1 MLNHGVLKMRK
12 IVTVALSLLSLV
24 TGQGATAE
32 AAGAP
37 SGGPLKLSIAE
48 AVLGSLANNRSLEV
62 QRIAPAIAQLGE
74 LAAEAPF
81 DTAIDGT
88 LSGSSARSPQGVE
101 GFLDTSDSQ
110 RLTLGASRL
119 FATGTTLGVDLDTA
133 RSGSADSASTR
144 LGVSLTQALLQGRGS
159 DANLAA
165 VRQARLETA
174 FSRSELQGFTES
186 LVAQVELACWD
197 YLLAIGRIAIV
208 ERSLGIAE
216 AALGE
221 VRERIAVGRMAEIEQ
236 AAAEAEVALRR
247 EALINAR
254 SARDAGRLKLLR
266 LINPPGAAALSREI
280 TITDVP
286 ALPDDDPATIE
297 DRVALALR
305 RRPELAQAR
314 LELERGDLVLLQT
327 RNGLLPRLDLF
338 VSLGATG
345 YAASFGDSLDVG
357 DGRDLTAGLTLRLP
371 LGNSSAR
378 ATERRAVLS
387 RRQAELSLENLAQLV
402 EVDVRGAW
410 IEARRLREQ
419 VAATAATRR
428 LQDEK
433 LRAETEKFRVGTS
446 TAFLVA
452 QAQRDLLQAENDEV
466 TAVAGLLKALVECYR
481 FEGTLLERRG
491 IAVTDR

>member
-1 MLNHGVLKMRK
+1 MRRLTTVL
-12 IVTVALSLLSLV
+12 TLLLSCAPWLC
-24 TGQGATAE
+24 ATAG

-37 SGGPLKLSIAE
+37 PGGPLILSIAE
-48 AVLGSLANNRSLEV
+48 AVLGSLANNRSLEM
-62 QRIAPAIAQLGE
+62 QRIAPAITQLGE
-74 LAAEAPF
+74 LSAEAPF
-81 DTAIDGT
+81 DTTIDGQIT
-88 LSGSSARSPQGVE
+88 GSSTRSPQGGAGTLE
-101 GFLDTSDSQ
+101 TNDSQ

-119 FATGTTLGVDLDTA
+119 FATGTTLGVDLDTS

-144 LGVSLTQALLQGRGS
+144 LGVSLTQALLQGRGT

-174 FSRSELQGFTES
+174 FSRAELQGFTES

-197 YLLAIGRIAIV
+197 YLLAIRRIAIV

-216 AALGE
+216 AQLAE

-254 SARDAGRLKLLR
+254 SAREAGRLKLLR

-280 TITDVP
+280 TITDLP
-286 ALPDDDPATIE
+286 ALPDDDPAAIE

-314 LELERGDLVLLQT
+314 LQLESGELLLQQT

-338 VSLGATG
+338 ISLGATG
-345 YAASFGDSLDVG
+345 YAASFGGSFDVG
-357 DGRDLTAGLTLRLP
+357 DGHDITAGLTLRMP
-371 LGNSSAR
+371 LGNSAAR
-378 ATERRAVLS
+378 ANERRAVLS
-387 RRQAELSLENLAQLV
+387 HRQTEISLENLAQLV

-410 IEARRLREQ
+410 IEAGRLREQ
-419 VAATAATRR
+419 VAATAATHR
-428 LQDEK
+428 LLDEK
-433 LRAETEKFRVGTS
+433 LRA
-446 TAFLVA
+446 
-452 QAQRDLLQAENDEV
+452 V
-466 TAVAGLLKALVECYR
+466 TV
-481 FEGTLLERRG
+481 
-491 IAVTDR
+491 

>member
-1 MLNHGVLKMRK
+1 MLNHEVTMNKILVVLTVLACSVPGVC
-12 IVTVALSLLSLV
+12 
-24 TGQGATAE
+24 ATAF
-32 AAGAP
+32 AAAPPPGAP
-37 SGGPLKLSIAE
+37 LSLSIAE

-62 QRIAPAIAQLGE
+62 QRIAPEIARTGE

-81 DTAIDGT
+81 DTTVDGK
-88 LSGSSARSPQGVE
+88 LSGSSTRSPQGAE
-101 GFLDTSDSQ
+101 GALSDSDSQ
-110 RLTLGASRL
+110 QLTLGASRL
-119 FATGTTLGVDLDTA
+119 FSTGTTLGVELDTA

-144 LGVSLTQALLQGRGS
+144 LGVSLTQALLQGRGA
-159 DANLAA
+159 DVNLAA
-165 VRQARLETA
+165 VRQARLDAA
-174 FSRSELQGFTES
+174 FSLSELQGFTES
-186 LVAQVELACWD
+186 LVAQVELASWD
-197 YLLAIGRIAIV
+197 YLLAIRRVAIV

-216 AALGE
+216 AQFGE

-266 LINPPGAAALSREI
+266 LINPPGDAALGREL
-280 TITDVP
+280 TITD
-286 ALPDDDPATIE
+286 LPTFPPDDPAPVE
-297 DRVALALR
+297 DHVALALR

-314 LELERGDLVLLQT
+314 LQLERGDLELVQT

-345 YAASFGDSLDVG
+345 YAASFGDSLDIG
-357 DGRDLTAGLTLRLP
+357 DGNDLVAGLTLRVP
-371 LGNSSAR
+371 LGNSAAR
-378 ATERRAVLS
+378 AAARRAVLS
-387 RRQAELSLENLAQLV
+387 RRQAGISLENLAQLV

-410 IEARRLREQ
+410 IEAGRLREQ

-433 LRAETEKFRVGTS
+433 LRAETEKFRVGKS

-452 QAQRDLLQAENDEV
+452 QAQRDLLQAENDEMG
-466 TAVAGLLKALVECYR
+466 AVVGLLKALVDCYR
-481 FEGTLLERRG
+481 LEGTLLERRG
-491 IAVTDR
+491 IAVADR